1 MKQKRWLALLLT
13 LVMAFSVI
21 CPVSVLAADTGYG
34 DEIDTVTGGTYT
46 DTTADADTAYTY
58 TIVGSDGS
66 EATAEV
72 MAAGDATETLTTTP
86 TISWQRTEDTYT
98 AGTTIY
104 RCSSCGYER
113 PSSWYFCPKCL
124 EWNTAT
130 RVTTEGSYNYVPN
143 IAYVNS
149 NGSTE
154 SGGVT
159 YDRYTALTWNWSEL
173 DKLIKD
179 QDTKVNEVWS
189 TQTDNMSACKF
200 SQNGHG
206 ASSWDKASVYK
217 ISGTFAWP
225 AGYDLNET
233 TITIQSANDSAY
245 SGIYDY
251 IKNNGLSDLFPN
263 GKVLPVNDDVYV
275 VMWVEDS
282 TAENQGK
289 PTSNNIND
297 YLLFWT
303 GTSGKGF
310 WTQNGNTNDDWNRQT
325 PATFISAGKQ
335 GVRAFHKAWPNAVG
349 VTAGQA
355 NTNVVNNEFSYL
367 AHTDGWYTLTDTSAI
382 NSVMRNNYD
391 AIAAG
396 ATVHLDLYCFNNDGE
411 GMIDELVVNL
421 ATQRE
426 TETSVTVNYYYG
438 NVTTPDDTAHF
449 LGSSVLTNQAY
460 GTSISL
466 PAGTNASQLDYM
478 RAAAIIKAGKQ
489 DVSNGTQVNNPLV
502 VTRGE
507 DNVINVLYTAKD
519 AQIIT
524 LTSNSQELPFDGNP
538 HEIDTLTVT
547 SGPAGGQQNAAT
559 KQEDGTWQLP
569 DGNYLQAVT
578 VGATGRY
585 CGKYLNSIAPR
596 SGENFVVKKIDGSDV
611 TNTYTIVE
619 IEGTLTITPVT
630 DFVIDYG
637 LPLDIQPSN
646 MGFDPNGSAA
656 FTLGDAVLQY
666 GGAVLE
672 GSTLTYTPNKTV
684 DRVESIPVSGLEGA
698 GGYTY
703 SGSINIIP
711 ATNVL
716 YEENFISTSNE
727 QVVKWT
733 TDGNASSAKQ
743 QTAYPGM
750 TGANVYGYDA
760 AYATDQESSAYSNGS
775 ALKADLTARCQGRYY
790 TTDSPKATFTF
801 TGTGFDLYSEC
812 GANTG
817 ALFVT
822 VADDTGAIKKGY
834 MVDTY
839 YNGTLTSNGDATDV
853 SSVMTYQIPV
863 VHDVR
868 DTCGTYTVT
877 VYGYWANREATAMAM
892 AASAKSFEES
902 LQKELGLENVPF
914 EFISVSGADA
924 FATDTEGA
932 STFGVYDEDGTQT
945 AYIDG
950 FRVYNPLVVP
960 DAYTADKEAGPTYV
974 SLFQALQEMGS
985 WSTGVGST
993 VNSYVF
999 VESADADNVSYRLT
1013 GTPNYQTGSGPQN
1026 EIYLAPGSA
1035 IGFKVTQNENA
1046 RVMVSAKTINGAT
1059 SMNTGESEVSISSGT
1074 EQYFEAKI
1082 GENGTVVITNTGS
1095 NILSLVNLKLISTS
1109 VATPTDATAFYAD
1122 VATALDATVTLQDG
1136 TVVEPIKPVVPER
1149 PVDSEWVNP
1158 FVDVHEKDWFYND
1171 VKYTVQN
1178 GLFYGMSA
1186 TEFGPEL
1193 VMNRAMLVTVLYRIA
1208 GEPEVTGEMPF
1219 SDVST
1224 GKWYSDAILWAAQN
1238 DIVAGIGG
1246 GKFAPTATV
1255 TREQMAT
1262 ILYRY
1267 WKLSNPDADAAG
1279 EISESFTDRGSIS
1292 GWALE
1297 AMQWAVENGLIYG
1310 VTNTLLDPKGGAP
1323 RAQTAA
1329 IIARYDRL
1337 VSGK

>member
-34 DEIDTVTGGTYT
+34 DEITTDVIGGTYT
-46 DTTADADTAYTY
+46 DTTADAGTAYTY

-86 TISWQRTEDTYT
+86 TISWQRTADT
-98 AGTTIY
+98 
-104 RCSSCGYER
+104 
-113 PSSWYFCPKCL
+113 
-124 EWNTAT
+124 NN
-130 RVTTEGSYNYVPN
+130 NYVPN

-149 NGSTE
+149 GRSFE

-159 YDRYTALTWNWSEL
+159 YDRYTALTWNWSAL
-173 DKLIKD
+173 NKLIND
-179 QDTKVNEVWS
+179 QDTKVEDVWI

-200 SQNGHG
+200 SQDGNGG
-206 ASSWDKASVYK
+206 SSWDKASVYK

-225 AGYDLNET
+225 EGYDLNET
-233 TITIQSANDSAY
+233 TITIQSANDSSY
-245 SGIYDY
+245 SEIYEY
-251 IKNNGLSDLFPN
+251 INSNLSDLFPN

-275 VMWVEDS
+275 VMWVDDGS
-282 TAENQGK
+282 TTVTYE
-289 PTSNNIND
+289 NIND

-310 WTQNGNTNDDWNRQT
+310 WTQRGNTNADWNRQT

-335 GVRAFHKAWPNAVG
+335 GVRAFHDAWPNAVG
-349 VTAGQA
+349 VTAGLA
-355 NTNVVNNEFSYL
+355 NTDVVNNEFSYL
-367 AHTDGWYTLTDTSAI
+367 DHTDGWYTLTDTSAI

-391 AIAAG
+391 SIAAG

-411 GMIDELVVNL
+411 GIIDELVVNL

-426 TETSVTVNYYYG
+426 TETTVTVNYYYG
-438 NVTTPDDTAHF
+438 NVTTPVDAAHF

-478 RAAAIIKAGKQ
+478 RAAAIIKAGNQ
-489 DVSNGTQVNNPLV
+489 DVSNGHQVNNPLV
-502 VTRGE
+502 VTRDA

-519 AQIIT
+519 AKVIYLTAPSDTVAYDGESHT
-524 LTSNSQELPFDGNP
+524 LNTVAVTESGY
-538 HEIDTLTVT
+538 DT
-547 SGPAGGQQNAAT
+547 AAT
-559 KQEDGTWQLP
+559 ALSDGKYTLP
-569 DGNYLQAVT
+569 DGNTLENVYSVVT
-578 VGATGRY
+578 ATEP
-585 CGKYLNSIAPR
+585 GKYPN
-596 SGENFVVKKIDGSDV
+596 NFTTTDGSTTTYAVRDSYNNDV
-611 TNTYTIVE
+611 TGTYTFIKTP
-619 IEGTLTITPVT
+619 GTLTITYAPAAANYTYDFGVTNTYSDVLNPVE
-630 DFVIDYG
+630 
-637 LPLDIQPSN
+637 LKAEADIQGTPPKGVSYTSN
-646 MGFDPNGSAA
+646 AI
-656 FTLGDAVLQY
+656 
-666 GGAVLE
+666 
-672 GSTLTYTPNKTV
+672 TYTPQRINEKVTV
-684 DRVESIPVSGLEGA
+684 DLTLTFTGNYQV
-698 GGYTY
+698 TK
-703 SGSINIIP
+703 NITIVP

-716 YEENFISTSNE
+716 YEEDFFIQNGMST
-727 QVVKWT
+727 VKWS
-733 TDGNASSAKQ
+733 TDG
-743 QTAYPGM
+743 TANSRTVTDNG
-750 TGANVYGYDA
+750 TTVYGYSA
-760 AYATDQESSAYSNGS
+760 AYGTDLGFSNGS
-775 ALKADLTARCQGRYY
+775 ALKATVTENCQGLNYEANCP
-790 TTDSPKATFTF
+790 SATFTF
-801 TGTGFDLYSEC
+801 TGTGFDIYSEC
-812 GANTG
+812 GADTG
-817 ALFVT
+817 MLFVT
-822 VADDTGAIKKGY
+822 VRDAITENAVAGY
-834 MVDTY
+834 MVDTLF
-839 YNGTLTSNGDATDV
+839 NGTFYTEGDNGTVTVDGGRV
-853 SSVMTYQIPV
+853 YQIPV
-863 VHDVR
+863 VHNADL
-868 DTCGTYTVT
+868 TYGTYKVT
-877 VYGYWANREATAMAM
+877 VYGYYVNRNVDATPM
-892 AASAKSFEES
+892 
-902 LQKELGLENVPF
+902 
-914 EFISVSGADA
+914 SVSGADDA
-924 FATDTEGA
+924 VTAESLAKELGLDDVGLQFVYMDKSSPLATLAAGGAIRRDSDDGAVTFAVGSDQI
-932 STFGVYDEDGTQT
+932 VYL
-945 AYIDG
+945 DG
-950 FRVYNPLVVP
+950 FRVYNPLNGH
-960 DAYTADKEAGPTYV
+960 DAYTAANEANPTYV
-974 SLFQALQEMGS
+974 SLFKVLMDQSEQNQNVL
-985 WSTGVGST
+985 
-993 VNSYVF
+993 VF
-999 VESADADNVSYRLT
+999 VEKSGETYKLNND
-1013 GTPNYQTGSGPQN
+1013 YQIKSGPQN
-1026 EIYLAPGSA
+1026 EIYLKPGQSVA
-1035 IGFKVTQNENA
+1035 FTVANSS
-1046 RVMVSAKTINGAT
+1046 RVMVSAKTIYGMTTMNNVGIT
-1059 SMNTGESEVSISSGT
+1059 SDT
-1074 EQYFEAKI
+1074 EQYFELTDT
-1082 GENGTVVITNTGS
+1082 NGTYTITNNGN
-1095 NILSLVNLKLISTS
+1095 NILSLVNLKLIGGELTT
-1109 VATPTDATAFYAD
+1109 ADADTFAAI
-1122 VATALDATVTLQDG
+1122 ATALDATVTLQDG